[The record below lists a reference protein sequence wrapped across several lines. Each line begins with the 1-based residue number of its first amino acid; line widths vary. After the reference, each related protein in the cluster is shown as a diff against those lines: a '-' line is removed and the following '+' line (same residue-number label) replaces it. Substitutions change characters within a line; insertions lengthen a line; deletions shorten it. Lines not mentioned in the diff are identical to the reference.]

1 MSYWVV
7 IYRFAWTLLVV
18 LLLIGV
24 LCIFIP
30 KCNSLHELQQKRTE
44 KQEENSLLKRQT
56 VDYIEKQ
63 ARFETD
69 PEFVERTAHDS
80 GRVKTNETVFK
91 FPEDG

>member
-30 KCNSLHELQQKRTE
+30 KCNSLHELQRRRTE
-44 KQEENSLLKRQT
+44 KEEENALLKHQT
-56 VDYIEKQ
+56 VEFIEKQ

-91 FPEDG
+91 FPEDE